1 MPVTSVARPHWF
13 LLPVMVIGRQAA
25 ELVDFFVGWIGCLGV
40 LQKSWGRFEDV
51 VVKETG
57 ASNAPGWGETESSDP
72 NKSHKPGI
80 WWLDCLNKNDLS
92 RGLYLVGNFE
102 YSTYFCRLF
111 FFRQTTN
118 FNIFI
123 VWQWRQWFLCFLAP
137 LTHLTFRTSW
147 KTSTI
152 HVHVGKYTIIRPMD
166 PSWFS
171 WNFGR
176 WWTTC
181 WTRPR
186 IVLRSMPLMT
196 LTRQPCIMQP
206 GGHCFGK
213 VDGWKV
219 DTGGTFFFFGW
230 QFWERKTWS
239 HTSQIYDKHDGYSW
253 WFQTFFCFPQFFTF
267 TSCLG
272 TRHEILNLTKYF
284 STGLKSLPS
293 VISRIS
299 RLMSR
304 AKLFLVLSCPSPF
317 AGRTFCIYWRSS
329 NHPVVRSIE
338 IDPGLFSLYQ
348 GGEKTREYS
357 LLHKLCKDSVTKPTR
372 NLWILARFLV

>member
-1 MPVTSVARPHWF
+1 MAAMVFVFSCTPDTSD
-13 LLPVMVIGRQAA
+13 I
-25 ELVDFFVGWIGCLGV
+25 
-40 LQKSWGRFEDV
+40 
-51 VVKETG
+51 
-57 ASNAPGWGETESSDP
+57 SNIME
-72 NKSHKPGI
+72 
-80 WWLDCLNKNDLS
+80 
-92 RGLYLVGNFE
+92 
-102 YSTYFCRLF
+102 
-111 FFRQTTN
+111 
-118 FNIFI
+118 
-123 VWQWRQWFLCFLAP
+123 
-137 LTHLTFRTSW
+137 
-147 KTSTI
+147 TSTI

-272 TRHEILNLTKYF
+272 TRHEILNLAKYF

-304 AKLFLVLSCPSPF
+304 AKLFLCWVAPAHLQEEHFAYIEGHPIIQLS
-317 AGRTFCIYWRSS
+317 
-329 NHPVVRSIE
+329 
-338 IDPGLFSLYQ
+338 DQL
-348 GGEKTREYS
+348 
-357 LLHKLCKDSVTKPTR
+357 KL
-372 NLWILARFLV
+372 ILAVQFIPGWWKNSRVFITSQVM

>member
-1 MPVTSVARPHWF
+1 M
-13 LLPVMVIGRQAA
+13 
-25 ELVDFFVGWIGCLGV
+25 LGV

-111 FFRQTTN
+111 FFRQTQISIFSLFDN
-118 FNIFI
+118 GGNGFCVFLHPWHIWHFEHHGNINHSCTCRQIYHNPSHGSIMVFMEFRQVVDYLLNKAKDSI
-123 VWQWRQWFLCFLAP
+123 EVNAVDDTDKTALHHAARRTLFWKSRWMKGWHWRNLL
-137 LTHLTFRTSW
+137 
-147 KTSTI
+147 
-152 HVHVGKYTIIRPMD
+152 
-166 PSWFS
+166 
-171 WNFGR
+171 
-176 WWTTC
+176 
-181 WTRPR
+181 
-186 IVLRSMPLMT
+186 
-196 LTRQPCIMQP
+196 
-206 GGHCFGK
+206 
-213 VDGWKV
+213 
-219 DTGGTFFFFGW
+219 FFGW

-304 AKLFLVLSCPSPF
+304 AKLFLCWVAPAHLQEEHFAYIEGHPIIQLS
-317 AGRTFCIYWRSS
+317 
-329 NHPVVRSIE
+329 
-338 IDPGLFSLYQ
+338 DQL
-348 GGEKTREYS
+348 
-357 LLHKLCKDSVTKPTR
+357 KL
-372 NLWILARFLV
+372 ILAVQFIPGWWKNSRVFITSQVM